1 MGPRKH
7 KLLTKALAAKIP
19 ALYSTEST
27 PTDEKMIVVKFFSP
41 YSNWTWYVAEGQQ
54 EADGDWTFFGLV
66 DGFEKEWGY
75 FTLSELESQYQ
86 GGVPLVERDKW
97 FTETSIQEVK

>member
-19 ALYSTEST
+19 PLYSTEST
-27 PTDEKMIVVKFFSP
+27 PTDQKLVAVKFFSP
-41 YSNWTWYVAEGQQ
+41 YSNWTWYVVEGQA
-54 EADGDWTFFGLV
+54 EENGDWTFFGLV
-66 DGFEKEWGY
+66 EGHCKEWGY
-75 FTLSELESQYQ
+75 FTLSELENQHK

-97 FTETSIQEVK
+97 FTDKTVAEVA